1 MKEKIGEKFIEL
13 LKVKSLITIMTFAV
27 FSYLSVIGKI
37 DAKDFMIVLGMISTY
52 YFTKQD
58 RQVSK

>member
-1 MKEKIGEKFIEL
+1 MKEKLVEL
-13 LKVKSLITIMTFAV
+13 LKVKSLITIMVFIV

-37 DAKDFMIVLGMISTY
+37 DAKDFMLVLGMISTY

-58 RQVSK
+58 KQVSK